1 MQSVL
6 VRPQAAV
13 IQPLGSLNA
22 ATVVKFQHQLNAAV
36 LSEQNAGLLVD
47 MGQVESMDS
56 AGLMALVAAKNMAQR
71 LNKRI
76 GLCSVPHQVRMILEL
91 TQLDRVFEIFEEQTA
106 FYEIVA

>member
-13 IQPLGSLNA
+13 IQPVGSLNA
-22 ATVVKFQHQLNAAV
+22 ANAIKFQHQLNAAV
-36 LSEQNAGLLVD
+36 LSEHHASLLVD
-47 MGQVESMDS
+47 MTQVESIDS

-76 GLCSVPHQVRMILEL
+76 GLCSVSHQVRMILEL
-91 TQLDRVFEIFEEQTA
+91 TQLDRVFEIFEEHPGLQ
-106 FYEIVA
+106 EIAA